1 MWCFFCKQKTA
12 YEMSIS
18 ECSSDVCSSDLHVEE
33 FGVCFGRANLVENE
47 FHGFD
52 FVHVMNEFAQYP
64 YFLEQVR
71 AYQELFAA
79 GAGLVE
85 IDGRIY
91 ALLGQAAFKMNLGIA
106 GAFEFFVYDFVHA
119 TAGFDRSE
127 EHTSE

>member
-1 MWCFFCKQKTA
+1 
-12 YEMSIS
+12 
-18 ECSSDVCSSDLHVEE
+18 
-33 FGVCFGRANLVENE
+33 
-47 FHGFD
+47 
-52 FVHVMNEFAQYP
+52 MNEFAQYP

-119 TAGFDRSE
+119 TAGFAARRADNGQRAAIFQVSCRAKKQLWALQRLWGDADGNAV
-127 EHTSE
+127 S